1 MSVIVVAEFP
11 MTEQGAQD
19 FIDWSKS
26 DDGYII
32 TRQHKGFEDIRTFLA
47 EDKKTIY
54 LYEKWDSKED
64 HQAYLDFRVKDG
76 LMDFLNPRLDGDF
89 KVTYFSEEQ
98 FLIEVSY
105 FVLFTCFSLLVE
117 FGLRKDKGGNNE
129 IIN

>member
-11 MTEQGAQD
+11 TTEQGAQD

-26 DDGYII
+26 DDRYVI

-54 LYEKWDSKED
+54 LYEKWNSKED

-89 KVTYFSEEQ
+89 KVTYFSEE
-98 FLIEVSY
+98 
-105 FVLFTCFSLLVE
+105 
-117 FGLRKDKGGNNE
+117 
-129 IIN
+129 